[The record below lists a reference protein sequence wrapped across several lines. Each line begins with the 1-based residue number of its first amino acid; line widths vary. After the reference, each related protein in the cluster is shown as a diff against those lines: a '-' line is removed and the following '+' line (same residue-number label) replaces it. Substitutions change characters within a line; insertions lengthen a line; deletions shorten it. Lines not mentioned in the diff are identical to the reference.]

1 MTANKIATL
10 ALVTGASSGIGKA
23 FARALAA
30 GGTDLVLVARDEA
43 RLAELATE
51 LRDAHGRD
59 VEVLPAVLID
69 DAQLRRVAD
78 RLKDEPAID
87 LLVNNAGFG
96 DTGAFADLPSESGE
110 RQIRLNVL
118 ALTVLAHAAATTMK
132 KARRGG
138 IINVASGAA
147 FFPNPGIAVYGAT
160 KAYVTSLSQA
170 LHEELAGAD
179 VKVTVVCPGFTRTEF
194 QQRAK
199 YDASGVP
206 SMLWQSAESVVEA
219 TLAAYVEERS
229 LCIPGMHNKIMGSI
243 TQLVPR
249 SLLGRVAG
257 LVSQRMGGA

>member
-1 MTANKIATL
+1 MSANKIAGL

-43 RLAELATE
+43 RLAELASE
-51 LRDAHGRD
+51 LRESYGRT
-59 VEVLPAVLID
+59 VEVLAADLID
-69 DAQLRRVAD
+69 EAQLRRVAD
-78 RLKDEPAID
+78 RLRDEPAVD

-96 DTGAFADLPSESGE
+96 DTGSFADLPVESGE

-118 ALTVLAHAAATTMK
+118 ALTVLAHAAAATMK

-170 LHEELAGAD
+170 LHEELASAD

-194 QQRAK
+194 QERAK

-206 SMLWQSAESVVEA
+206 AMFWQSAENVVEE
-219 TLAAYVEERS
+219 TLAAYAAGRS
-229 LCIPGMHNKIMGSI
+229 LCIPGVHNKVMGGI

-257 LVSQRMGGA
+257 LVAQRMGGA